1 MAALIALGG
10 AAATAFGVVVF
21 GLGAACGAF
30 DAGQAVKAAAGTRF
44 AAGVAIPLL
53 RAALLAH
60 TRTRAVASAGAA
72 TTLTLRTAL
81 TLTAALIE
89 LTLTAT
95 LAELAVAGL
104 AIASVTGLAV
114 SSLVGAL
121 FVAHASTTRPSAMSL
136 PAPRA
141 HAGASIIFL
150 PAG

>member
-1 MAALIALGG
+1 MILGALALG
-10 AAATAFGVVVF
+10 T
-21 GLGAACGAF
+21 LGILRLL
-30 DAGQAVKAAAGTRF
+30 AVLF
-44 AAGVAIPLL
+44 
-53 RAALLAH
+53 AH
-60 TRTRAVASAGAA
+60 TRTGTGAA

-81 TLTAALIE
+81 TLAAALIE
-89 LTLTAT
+89 LTLTVT

-104 AIASVTGLAV
+104 AVASVTGLAV